1 MITDSRTNRRAFL
14 STLAGTAASLATL
27 QAADAPKLKLG
38 FDNFSVRSRGMKA
51 PALLDY
57 AASLKVD
64 ALLLSDLDVYEKLD
78 DGYLQDIGKKARDL
92 GIELHAGTG
101 SLCDGSRMFNKKH
114 GKAVEHAQLLV
125 RVAKALGTK
134 VARCYL
140 GGGDDRKSEGG
151 LPARM
156 KEMSATLK
164 AVASQARDAGVKFAV
179 ENHAGDMQAW
189 ELAQL
194 VEETG
199 KDFVGVTVDTGNAA
213 WTLED
218 PAANFEILA
227 PYSVSAGIRDNMLWE
242 SPQGTTVQ
250 WCAMGEGCVDF
261 AGIFSRWAQVIPEV
275 PVVLEIISGLQR
287 SFDWQKPD
295 FWPPY
300 ERTRPQDFAKFLTLA
315 KKGKPMQAGPGWNAP
330 EQADY
335 QKAELEKSLRTCRE
349 KFGIG
354 RKG

>member
-14 STLAGTAASLATL
+14 STLAGSAASVAALR
-27 QAADAPKLKLG
+27 AADAPKLKLG

-57 AASLKVD
+57 AASQKVD

-78 DGYLQDIGKKARDL
+78 DAYLQDIGKKARDL

-101 SLCDGSRMFNKKH
+101 SLCDGSGMFNKKH
-114 GKAVEHAQLLV
+114 GNAEKHARLLV
-125 RVAKALGTK
+125 RVARALGTK

-140 GGGDDRKSEGG
+140 GGADDRKSQGG

-156 KEMSATLK
+156 KEISATLK
-164 AVASQARDAGVKFAV
+164 AVASEARDAGVKFAV

-199 KDFVGVTVDTGNAA
+199 KDFVGVTLDTGNAA

-227 PYSVSAGIRDNMLWE
+227 PYAISAGVRDDMLWE
-242 SPQGTTVQ
+242 TPEGTMVH
-250 WCAMGEGCVDF
+250 WCAIGEGIVDF
-261 AGIFSRWAQVIPEV
+261 DTIFRRWTQIMPEV
-275 PVVLEIISGLQR
+275 PVILEIISGAQR
-287 SFDWQKPD
+287 SFPWQKPD

-300 ERTRPQDFAKFLTLA
+300 ERTRAQDFAKFLTLS
-315 KKGKPMQAGPGWNAP
+315 KKGKSVPPGPGWNAP

-354 RKG
+354 RK